1 MYKCKHFK
9 IYELVPPQVFK
20 DRGQKAWELLDPNLL
35 MLIDRIKMY
44 FSPDDPVTIND
55 WKWGGKFK
63 WSGLRN
69 PQARKYYS
77 PTSQHTFGRA
87 ADMKFKNITPK
98 KIRTIIRDDP
108 SYWDEMGVRCVEN
121 KTGTWLH
128 VDVRNCIPIKW
139 VNP

>member
-9 IYELVPPQVFK
+9 IHELVPPKVFK
-20 DRGQKAWELLDPNLL
+20 DRGQKGWELLDENLL
-35 MLIDRIKMY
+35 RTIDHLREV
-44 FSPDDPVTIND
+44 FGSATINN

-63 WSGLRN
+63 WSGLRT
-69 PQARKYYS
+69 PDCRTGAKY
-77 PTSQHTFGRA
+77 SQHRFGRA

-98 KIRTIIRDDP
+98 KIRTIIRNDP
-108 SYWDEMGVRCVEN
+108 RYWKEMGGRCIEN

-128 VDVRNCIPIKW
+128 IDVRNTIAIKW

>member
-1 MYKCKHFK
+1 M
-9 IYELVPPQVFK
+9 PPQVLK
-20 DRGQKAWELLDPNLL
+20 DRGQKAWELLDENLL
-35 MLIDRIKMY
+35 RTIDSLREA
-44 FSPDDPVTIND
+44 FGPATIND

-98 KIRTIIRDDP
+98 KIRTIIRNDP
-108 SYWDEMGVRCVEN
+108 SYWKEMGVRCIEN
-121 KTGTWLH
+121 KTVTWLH
-128 VDVRNCIPIKW
+128 IDVRNTIAIKW

>member
-1 MYKCKHFK
+1 MYKCEYFK

-20 DRGQKAWELLDPNLL
+20 DRGQKAWELLDENLL
-35 MLIDRIKMY
+35 RTIDSLREA
-44 FSPDDPVTIND
+44 FGPATIND

-98 KIRTIIRDDP
+98 KIRTIIRNDP
-108 SYWDEMGVRCVEN
+108 SYWKEMGVRCIEN
-121 KTGTWLH
+121 KTVTWLH
-128 VDVRNCIPIKW
+128 IDVRNTIAIKW